1 MKNSKLTLF
10 FTICSIGVI
19 FSQTTI
25 SNTPST
31 KYQMMKGW
39 GVSVAWWGNLVG
51 GMPQSTIDDIAN
63 RVAVEANL
71 NFFRFNIGGGDNPN
85 CPSGKHMRIDADMP
99 GYRPIYPDGQGF
111 GVVDV
116 SKDYRQ
122 IAVMNKL
129 ASLRAPYGDILTE
142 MFSVSPPYYMTNSFC
157 SSGGVQGAE
166 NLKVGFE
173 DDFADYL
180 CSVTKKLRTDHPDWN
195 IHDIE
200 PFNEPYSN
208 WWPAYGSQEGCK
220 ILAGTQATVLWRTW
234 QSQQTYGISDLSL
247 VASDCNS
254 IAEARQ
260 NVYELKTNHLNEYN
274 GLSHIAAHSYF
285 GTSQEK
291 ADLYT
296 DVTSSGKSLWQTET
310 GPLAWYL
317 PVNGRWWWRH
327 YDMAQRLIDDIRNLK
342 SEVWCM
348 WQAHGEDD
356 AWALVQQ
363 TNFDKNDPYKTPVLV
378 NTKSFYIIQQI
389 SKFAKVG
396 YTQIA
401 NSDPN
406 SMTFLKPDNKEVVIV
421 IVNNTTAAKNYSVDL
436 TQFQTVSGFDTYR
449 SSGNVTNG
457 ENGKQLTISNQ
468 TNKGV
473 LAGNNI
479 DYTAPAWSVTT
490 FVVTTPGLS
499 SSLAVSDFANAV
511 KDNATSSDLF
521 NVYPNPT
528 SDFIT
533 IDFESTENAKV
544 QIVDS
549 NGRQVYKSPML
560 TNKKLVINIKQI
572 LSSGIYYIKATG
584 NNRSQTKKLIVK

>member
-1 MKNSKLTLF
+1 MKKIKLTIF
-10 FTICSIGVI
+10 ITIFSIGII

-25 SNTPST
+25 NNTPST

-51 GMPQSTIDDIAN
+51 GMPQVTIDDIAN
-63 RVAVEANL
+63 RVAVQANL

-85 CPSGKHMRIDADMP
+85 CPSGKHMRMDADMP

-166 NLKVGFE
+166 NLKEGFE

-220 ILAGTQATVLWRTW
+220 ILASTQATVLWRTW

-254 IAEARQ
+254 IPEARQ
-260 NVYELKTNHLNEYN
+260 NVYDLRENHLNEYN
-274 GLSHIAAHSYF
+274 GLSNITVHSYF

-291 ADLYT
+291 ADLYA
-296 DVTSSGKSLWQTET
+296 DVASTGKSIWQTET
-310 GPLAWYL
+310 GPLSWYL
-317 PVNGRWWWRH
+317 PAGGRWWWRH

-348 WQAHGEDD
+348 WQAHGKDD

-363 TNFDKNDPYKTPVLV
+363 TNLDLNDPYKTPVLV

-401 NSDPN
+401 NSDPS

-421 IVNNTTAAKNYSVDL
+421 IANNTTTAKNYSVDL
-436 TQFQTVSGFDTYR
+436 TQFHTVSSFETYR
-449 SSGNVTNG
+449 SSGNVTTG

-473 LAGNNI
+473 LSGNKI

-499 SSLAVSDFANAV
+499 SSLSVSDFENAL
-511 KDNATSSDLF
+511 KDSTISKDLF

-549 NGRQVYKSPML
+549 NGRQVYQSPLL
-560 TNKKLVINIKQI
+560 TNKKLIINIKQI
-572 LSSGIYYIKATG
+572 LASGIYYIKTTE
-584 NNRSQTKKLIVK
+584 NNRSHTKKLIVK

>member
-220 ILAGTQATVLWRTW
+220 ILASTQATVLWRTW

-310 GPLAWYL
+310 GPLSWYL

-421 IVNNTTAAKNYSVDL
+421 IVNNTTVAKNYSVDL

>member
-1 MKNSKLTLF
+1 MKKIKHAIF
-10 FTICSIGVI
+10 ITIFSVGII

-25 SNTPST
+25 NNTPST
-31 KYQMMKGW
+31 KYQTMKGW

-63 RVAVEANL
+63 RVAVQANL

-85 CPSGKHMRIDADMP
+85 CPSGKHMRMDADMP
-99 GYRPIYPDGQGF
+99 GYRPIYPDGQGL
-111 GVVDV
+111 GIVDV

-157 SSGGVQGAE
+157 SSGGFQGAE
-166 NLKVGFE
+166 NLKEGFE

-220 ILAGTQATVLWRTW
+220 ILASTQATVLWRTW

-296 DVTSSGKSLWQTET
+296 DVSSTGKSLWQTET
-310 GPLAWYL
+310 GPLSWYL
-317 PVNGRWWWRH
+317 PINGKWWWRH
-327 YDMAQRLIDDIRNLK
+327 YDMAQRLIDDIRNLQ

-401 NSDPN
+401 NSNPS

-421 IVNNTTAAKNYSVDL
+421 IVNNTTTAKNYSVDL
-436 TQFQTVSGFDTYR
+436 TQFQTVSSFETIR
-449 SSGNVTNG
+449 SSGNVING
-457 ENGKQLTISNQ
+457 ENAKQLTILNQ
-468 TNKGV
+468 INKGV
-473 LAGNNI
+473 LSGNKI

-499 SSLAVSDFANAV
+499 SSLSVSDFENDL
-511 KDNATSSDLF
+511 KDSTISTDLF
-521 NVYPNPT
+521 KVYPNPT

-549 NGRQVYKSPML
+549 NGRQVYQSPLL
-560 TNKKLVINIKQI
+560 TNKKLIINIKQI
-572 LSSGIYYIKATG
+572 LASGIYYIQATE